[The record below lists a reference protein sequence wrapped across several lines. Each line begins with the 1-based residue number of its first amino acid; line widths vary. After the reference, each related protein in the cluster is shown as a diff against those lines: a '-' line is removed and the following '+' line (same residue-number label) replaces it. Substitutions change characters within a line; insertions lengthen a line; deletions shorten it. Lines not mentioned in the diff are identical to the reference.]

1 MPLKICWSR
10 LQPLRG
16 SGGVQ
21 EVSVRMWLGL
31 GVVVLLV
38 LGLGV
43 VVVVRR
49 GEVEEKTAE
58 AMVRAVVSWEG
69 EPVARWSSAGG

>member
-1 MPLKICWSR
+1 
-10 LQPLRG
+10 
-16 SGGVQ
+16 
-21 EVSVRMWLGL
+21 MWLGL